1 MGDKGRRR
9 ASPRVT
15 GPSCG
20 PAWAGTRLGQAPR
33 PALASRKPASC
44 SEARR
49 ALHGPPSRG
58 PRAAGSRSVVRSVMT
73 CSRNECRQMV
83 GVTKCPSALSC
94 FTLDHLRLVST
105 LETDCSLDDPHSALR
120 KTALRRRAPLSSRVP
135 GTACR
140 VFDCC

>member
-15 GPSCG
+15 GLSCG
-20 PAWAGTRLGQAPR
+20 PAWVGKRLRQAPR

-44 SEARR
+44 SEAG
-49 ALHGPPSRG
+49 ALHGPPSGG
-58 PRAAGSRSVVRSVMT
+58 PRTEGSRSLVRSAVT

-105 LETDCSLDDPHSALR
+105 LETDCSPDDPHSALR